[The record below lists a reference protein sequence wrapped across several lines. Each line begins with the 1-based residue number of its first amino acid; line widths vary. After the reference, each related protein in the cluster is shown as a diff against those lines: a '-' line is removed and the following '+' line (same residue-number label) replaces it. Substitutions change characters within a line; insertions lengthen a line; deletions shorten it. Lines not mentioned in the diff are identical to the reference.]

1 MKAPQNKTLEIKKDD
16 NWQGRLWNSS
26 EVRTIAIMLHLFFL
40 TNNFLWHLKWILYC
54 ALIIL
59 QRKVLK
65 TEYLILSIFKKSR
78 VMKVINQAQLFL
90 MINRMSLV
98 LLIILLMNFCM
109 LLIGLVKNS
118 FPILQSNISSLNKN
132 FEKLQKYLNANKGK
146 FSYYLSKH
154 PSWWRRLEKVLKT
167 SWRRLSSL
175 FSEYVFKTSSR
186 RLLDQGEYIR
196 LDHKSSE
203 DAFKTSS
210 RRLEQDEYIRL
221 CQDSLDVSKTSCKN
235 IFKTSSK
242 LLFLI
247 RKGDCVERRL
257 RRVFR
262 IVSLDMNN
270 RRMVRRSLVK
280 SEY

>member
-1 MKAPQNKTLEIKKDD
+1 MKAPQNETLEIKKDD

-132 FEKLQKYLNANKGK
+132 FETLQKYLNIVKSK

-154 PSWWRRLEKVLKT
+154 PSWWRRLDNVLKT
-167 SWRRLSSL
+167 SWRGLSSL

-186 RLLDQGEYIR
+186 RLGQDEHIR
-196 LDHKSSE
+196 LCQ
-203 DAFKTSS
+203 ASS
-210 RRLEQDEYIRL
+210 RRL
-221 CQDSLDVSKTSCKN
+221 
-235 IFKTSSK
+235 
-242 LLFLI
+242 
-247 RKGDCVERRL
+247 
-257 RRVFR
+257 
-262 IVSLDMNN
+262 
-270 RRMVRRSLVK
+270 
-280 SEY
+280 